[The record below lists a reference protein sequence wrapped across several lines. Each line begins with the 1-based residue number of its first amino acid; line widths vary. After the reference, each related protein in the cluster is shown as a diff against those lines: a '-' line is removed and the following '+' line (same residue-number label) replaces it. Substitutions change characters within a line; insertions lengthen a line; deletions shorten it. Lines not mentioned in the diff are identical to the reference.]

1 MRFIKKFTILTMLFC
16 SARLNAQITE
26 GFENAALDTVMLLN
40 GSDGLRMHYFNNGEM
55 TFPVSYDTA
64 FKYWASGWALS
75 KIINNKVEPPNFA
88 EHLYS
93 AAPGYGV
100 ENGNKGKA
108 LMVGQNGSFF
118 YLQRRSANDF
128 PLKGF
133 YVSNSTYAYNSM
145 KFGDMFA
152 KKFGGTS
159 GKDQDSFILIIRS
172 YKQSMVVDSQRVILA
187 DYRFA
192 DSAKDYILN
201 EWKFVNLKDTY
212 TDSIAFEL
220 QSSDVGQWG
229 MNTPAFFVL
238 DGVEFFGLNSVEELN
253 VSVNIYPVPASDL
266 LHIAA
271 NTEMES
277 ISMLDFT
284 GQIKGVYRTDK
295 FKGEISTQNLANG
308 YYIIK
313 IKTRAGIISKTIQ
326 IVR

>member
-40 GSDGLRMHYFNNGEM
+40 GIDGLRMHYFNNGEM

-108 LMVGQNGSFF
+108 FMVGQNGSFF

-201 EWKFVNLKDTY
+201 EWKFVNLKDAY

-277 ISMLDFT
+277 ISLLDFT

-313 IKTRAGIISKTIQ
+313 IKTRTGIISKTIQ